1 MTLLRWIAVTV
12 GVVLGVWLL
21 RPAMVFVFTSVPQ
34 SWWDVIAGGA
44 LFFAMLS
51 VAPASVAGLF
61 WPRVAGV
68 ALLVASLIIDAAL
81 FILPLALG
89 MHQFPGLS
97 YVVVGLLLPSAA
109 LVWLRSGAGGAKASP
124 GSLRPAARWT
134 AVLLAGVLGA
144 AELRGGIGWVHW
156 ALTRHQWFVAA
167 GGCVVTLSLLPI
179 AVLGVV
185 RPRAAAYG
193 AIAMSAASFAYFAVL
208 SAGPWH
214 GVTDAISRAGFTF
227 GAAVP
232 FAALAAL
239 LWYSTREGVPRIG
252 MPAEGSGTMPHCPRE
267 RQ

>member
-1 MTLLRWIAVTV
+1 MTLLRWVAVTV

-21 RPAMVFVFTSVPQ
+21 RPAMVFLFTSVPQ
-34 SWWDVIAGGA
+34 SWWDVIAGGG
-44 LFFAMLS
+44 LLFAMLS
-51 VAPASVAGLF
+51 IAPASIAGIF
-61 WPRVAGV
+61 WPRVAGA

-81 FILPLALG
+81 FIWPLTLG
-89 MHQFPGLS
+89 IHEFPAPS

-109 LVWLRSGAGGAKASP
+109 FVWLHSCAGGTKASP

-156 ALTRHQWFVAA
+156 AWVRHQWFVAA

-179 AVLGVV
+179 ALLGAM
-185 RPRAAAYG
+185 RPRAAAEV
-193 AIAMSAASFAYFAVL
+193 AVAMSAACFAYFAVL
-208 SAGPWH
+208 SAGPWR

-227 GAAVP
+227 GATVP

-239 LWYSTREGVPRIG
+239 LWYSTRGGVPRIG
-252 MPAEGSGTMPHCPRE
+252 MPAEDSGTMPH
-267 RQ
+267 